1 MTEGTSN
8 PITDMI
14 NNPIHA
20 AALMFHA
27 TGAISPILY
36 PYFDQDGTWIGA
48 PPDRHTDDHGTLECM
63 KAARLPAAVRVKRD
77 RIGTHLLTSYVWR
90 SGANNIIRHCEV
102 AGNVIL
108 AEKKARITAP
118 NLRTV
123 GGTLTVKSGF
133 PVHMPHL
140 RSVGGNLDTWETVKF
155 RAPRLQTVGGD
166 LRVYHY
172 APPSLTTVGGRIWL
186 LWTPDAVLPR
196 LSHAGGSVVPHLC
209 ERFEAPVL
217 VTVGGDLSCG
227 DHAKEVL
234 VPRLESVGGDFSAAR
249 AAIISANCLRTVGG
263 SIHSQ
268 SAKQFFRSDVVIGG
282 TWFANPE
289 ARTRHRAIQAINTDP
304 FQI

>member
-1 MTEGTSN
+1 MTAGTST

-20 AALMFHA
+20 AALKFRA
-27 TGAISPILY
+27 TGAISPLLY

-48 PPDRHTDDHGTLECM
+48 QPDRHTDDHGISEYM
-63 KAARLPAAVRVKRD
+63 KTARLPAVVRVKRT

-90 SGANNIIRHCEV
+90 SGAHNIIRHCEV
-102 AGNVIL
+102 AGNVVI
-108 AEKKARITAP
+108 ADKNARITAP
-118 NLRTV
+118 SLRTV
-123 GGTLTVKSGF
+123 GGSFTVKSGF
-133 PVHMPHL
+133 LVHLPHL

-155 RAPRLQTVGGD
+155 RVPRLQTVGGD

-172 APPSLTTVGGRIWL
+172 APPSLTTVGGRVWL
-186 LWTPDAVLPR
+186 FWTPDAVLPR
-196 LSHAGGSVVPHLC
+196 LRHAGGSVVPHLC
-209 ERFEAPVL
+209 ERFESPEL
-217 VTVGGDLSCG
+217 RTVGGDLSCG
-227 DHAKEVL
+227 DHAKKVL

-268 SAKQFFRSDVVIGG
+268 SAKKFFRSDVLIGG
-282 TWFANPE
+282 TWFAHPE
-289 ARTRHRAIQAINTDP
+289 ARMRHRALQAIKTEP